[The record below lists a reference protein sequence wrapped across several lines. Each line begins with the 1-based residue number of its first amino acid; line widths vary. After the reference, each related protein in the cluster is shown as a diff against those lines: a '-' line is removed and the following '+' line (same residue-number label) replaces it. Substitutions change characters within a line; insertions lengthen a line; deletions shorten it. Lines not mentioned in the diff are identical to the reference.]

1 MEENNIIEIF
11 NDLELA
17 YEKENN
23 SKFCKIQRN
32 LIIIG
37 CLLLMSILFLYNFI
51 LIDVKSP
58 QEFERSKDR
67 QKFKDKKIFEEKALN
82 NCEIGEEEK
91 CLECDSSTNAVLN
104 AILDIC

>member
-1 MEENNIIEIF
+1 MEENNKIERL
-11 NDLELA
+11 NVLEQA
-17 YEKENN
+17 KKKENN
-23 SKFCKIQRN
+23 SEFCKIQRN

-37 CLLLMSILFLYNFI
+37 CLLLVSILFLYNFI
-51 LIDVKSP
+51 LIGVKSL